1 MAEVNFI
8 VECIRL
14 YAREERTLIIR
25 GFFPEDNPENRTLKV
40 YLNQKEIPVEYTI
53 TSGAEVRRRHL
64 QYRMNVGAVSY
75 THLTLPTI
83 RLV

>member
-25 GFFPEDNPENRTLKV
+25 GFFPEDNPEN
-40 YLNQKEIPVEYTI
+40 E
-53 TSGAEVRRRHL
+53 H
-64 QYRMNVGAVSY
+64 
-75 THLTLPTI
+75 
-83 RLV
+83 